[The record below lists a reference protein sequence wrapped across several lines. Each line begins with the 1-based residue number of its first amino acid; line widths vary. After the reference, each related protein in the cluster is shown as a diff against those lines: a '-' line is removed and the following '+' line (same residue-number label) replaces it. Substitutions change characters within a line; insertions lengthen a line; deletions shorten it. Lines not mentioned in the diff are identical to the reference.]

1 MTGLSE
7 KLVREISARKHEPE
21 WMLKLRLSCLKI
33 FKTLEAPA
41 FGPDLS
47 GLELDKI
54 LMYVPPESDL
64 KTRWE
69 DVPENIL
76 KTFEELGIPESERA
90 GLAGVEA
97 QYDSEIVYHRLQEE
111 AKKQGVIY
119 CTIENAILEYPDLI
133 RKYFLNLVKP
143 EEHKFLALHGAVFS
157 GGSFVYVPEGVDVE
171 IPLQAYFR
179 FNAPAAGQFEHTII
193 VLEKNARLHF
203 IEGCSAP
210 KYNQANLHAGCVEIY
225 VGEGAKMRYS
235 TVESWSRNMY
245 NLNTKRATVAKGGRM
260 EWVSGSFG
268 SKVSML
274 YPSTILA
281 GEGATADFLGVSL
294 AAENQDLD
302 TGAKMIHLAKNTSS
316 KVVSK
321 SIAKSGG
328 NSTFRTDIV
337 ISEQAENSKA
347 YASCDSLILDSHSS
361 SKAVPALDVKNG
373 SSDAGHEATVGRI
386 SKSVLE
392 YLMARGLSEDEATSL
407 VVAGYVDQVSKELP
421 FEYAV
426 EMNNLV
432 AMEMEGGL

>member
-7 KLVREISARKHEPE
+7 KLVREISARKNEPE
-21 WMLKLRLSCLKI
+21 WMLKLRLSCLEI
-33 FKTLEAPA
+33 FRTLKDPT

-47 GLELDKI
+47 GLELNKI
-54 LMYVPPESDL
+54 LMYVPPESNL

-69 DVPENIL
+69 DVPSNIL
-76 KTFEELGIPESERA
+76 ETFEELGIPESERA

-97 QYDSEIVYHRLQEE
+97 QYDSEVVYHRLQEE

-179 FNAPAAGQFEHTII
+179 FNAPAAGQFEHTVI

-235 TVESWSRNMY
+235 TVENWSRNMY

-281 GEGATADFLGVSL
+281 GEGATADFLGVSM
-294 AAENQDLD
+294 AASDQDLD

-347 YASCDSLILDSHSS
+347 YASCDSLILDSRSS

-432 AMEMEGGL
+432 ALEMEGGL

>member
-7 KLVREISARKHEPE
+7 KLVREISARKNEPE
-21 WMLKLRLSCLKI
+21 WMLKLRLSCLEI
-33 FKTLEAPA
+33 FRTLKDPT

-47 GLELDKI
+47 GLELNKI
-54 LMYVPPESDL
+54 LMYVPPESNL

-69 DVPENIL
+69 DVPSNIL
-76 KTFEELGIPESERA
+76 ETFEELGIPESERA

-97 QYDSEIVYHRLQEE
+97 QYDSEVVYHRLQEE

-179 FNAPAAGQFEHTII
+179 FNAPAAGQFEHTVI

-235 TVESWSRNMY
+235 TVENWSRNMY

-281 GEGATADFLGVSL
+281 GEGATADFLGVSM
-294 AAENQDLD
+294 AASDQDLD

-328 NSTFRTDIV
+328 NSTFRT
-337 ISEQAENSKA
+337 EQAENSKA
-347 YASCDSLILDSHSS
+347 YASCDSLILDSRSS

-432 AMEMEGGL
+432 ALEMEGGL

>member
-1 MTGLSE
+1 
-7 KLVREISARKHEPE
+7 
-21 WMLKLRLSCLKI
+21 
-33 FKTLEAPA
+33 
-41 FGPDLS
+41 
-47 GLELDKI
+47 
-54 LMYVPPESDL
+54 
-64 KTRWE
+64 
-69 DVPENIL
+69 
-76 KTFEELGIPESERA
+76 
-90 GLAGVEA
+90 
-97 QYDSEIVYHRLQEE
+97 
-111 AKKQGVIY
+111 
-119 CTIENAILEYPDLI
+119 
-133 RKYFLNLVKP
+133 
-143 EEHKFLALHGAVFS
+143 
-157 GGSFVYVPEGVDVE
+157 
-171 IPLQAYFR
+171 
-179 FNAPAAGQFEHTII
+179 
-193 VLEKNARLHF
+193 
-203 IEGCSAP
+203 
-210 KYNQANLHAGCVEIY
+210 
-225 VGEGAKMRYS
+225 
-235 TVESWSRNMY
+235 
-245 NLNTKRATVAKGGRM
+245 M

-281 GEGATADFLGVSL
+281 GEGATADFLGVSM
-294 AAENQDLD
+294 AASDQDLD

-347 YASCDSLILDSHSS
+347 YASCDSLILDSRSS

-432 AMEMEGGL
+432 ALEMEGGL